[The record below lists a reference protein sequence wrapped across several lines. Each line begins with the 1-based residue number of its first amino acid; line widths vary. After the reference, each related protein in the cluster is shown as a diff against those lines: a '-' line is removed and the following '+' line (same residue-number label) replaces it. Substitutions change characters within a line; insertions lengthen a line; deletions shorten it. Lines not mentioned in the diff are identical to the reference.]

1 VAELARRGR
10 RVTDKAPDPTYR
22 QEVPPFSPRGRNRRS
37 GRGSGPASGSSGS
50 GSSGTGQSGTGPA
63 GSPGNPSGIPKASQ
77 ADLLRLAAARPG
89 DPGEAGQDAG
99 PRRRDRRGR
108 GLRGPMF
115 PPGTPAHRTRAQRF
129 DDLVLD
135 VVEDLDR
142 TWATH
147 LHGTEFAVEDVP
159 PSDPAPWEDG
169 GVLLGRFFPAEAGRP
184 GRVVVYRRPVEVRAV
199 DLEDLADLVRDVVVE
214 QVAHL
219 LARTPEEIDPNF
231 GERS

>member
-1 VAELARRGR
+1 
-10 RVTDKAPDPTYR
+10 
-22 QEVPPFSPRGRNRRS
+22 
-37 GRGSGPASGSSGS
+37 
-50 GSSGTGQSGTGPA
+50 
-63 GSPGNPSGIPKASQ
+63 
-77 ADLLRLAAARPG
+77 
-89 DPGEAGQDAG
+89 
-99 PRRRDRRGR
+99 
-108 GLRGPMF
+108 MF

-142 TWATH
+142 VWATQ

-184 GRVVVYRRPVEVRAV
+184 GRVVVYRRPVEVRAF
-199 DLEDLADLVRDVVVE
+199 DREDLADLVRDVVVE
-214 QVAHL
+214 QVAHM

-231 GERS
+231 GDRS

>member
-1 VAELARRGR
+1 
-10 RVTDKAPDPTYR
+10 
-22 QEVPPFSPRGRNRRS
+22 
-37 GRGSGPASGSSGS
+37 
-50 GSSGTGQSGTGPA
+50 
-63 GSPGNPSGIPKASQ
+63 
-77 ADLLRLAAARPG
+77 
-89 DPGEAGQDAG
+89 
-99 PRRRDRRGR
+99 
-108 GLRGPMF
+108 MF
-115 PPGTPAHRTRAQRF
+115 PPGAPAHRTRAQRF

-184 GRVVVYRRPVEVRAV
+184 GRVVVYRRPVEVRAIDV
-199 DLEDLADLVRDVVVE
+199 DDLADLVRDVVVE

>member
-1 VAELARRGR
+1 M
-10 RVTDKAPDPTYR
+10 
-22 QEVPPFSPRGRNRRS
+22 PPFSPRGRNRRS
-37 GRGSGPASGSSGS
+37 GRGSAPTGSSATGSGASGSN
-50 GSSGTGQSGTGPA
+50 GSS
-63 GSPGNPSGIPKASQ
+63 PGLSKASQ

-89 DPGEAGQDAG
+89 DSGGQPGDAPAERAV

-108 GLRGPMF
+108 GLRGPML

-135 VVEDLDR
+135 VVDDLDR
-142 TWATH
+142 TWAAH
-147 LHGTEFAVEDVP
+147 LRGTEFAVEDVP

-184 GRVVVYRRPVEVRAV
+184 GRVVVYRRPVEVRAF
-199 DLEDLADLVRDVVVE
+199 DTDDLADLVRDVVVE
-214 QVAHL
+214 QVAHM

-231 GERS
+231 GDRS

>member
-1 VAELARRGR
+1 M
-10 RVTDKAPDPTYR
+10 
-22 QEVPPFSPRGRNRRS
+22 PPFSPRGRNRRS
-37 GRGSGPASGSSGS
+37 DRSP
-50 GSSGTGQSGTGPA
+50 GPA
-63 GSPGNPSGIPKASQ
+63 GSSPGTPSGPNGSPGSSSGIPKASQ
-77 ADLLRLAAARPG
+77 ADLLRLAATRPDDSSGKPG
-89 DPGEAGQDAG
+89 DGSGGSAR

-108 GLRGPMF
+108 GLRGPML

-142 TWATH
+142 VWAAQ
-147 LHGTEFAVEDVP
+147 LRGTEFAVEDVP

-184 GRVVVYRRPVEVRAV
+184 GRVVVYRRPVEVRAF
-199 DLEDLADLVRDVVVE
+199 DREDLADLVRDVVVE
-214 QVAHL
+214 QVAHM

-231 GERS
+231 GDRS